1 MKKEL
6 SSQHFATDNDVL
18 PQTFCHNNILPQIMT
33 DNDVI
38 DAVEVYFEDQ
48 DSSFYEEG
56 IRKLHDRWNK
66 CVNLQGDYVEN
77 KCINLTWEFF
87 LRFRPRI
94 F

>member
-6 SSQHFATDNDVL
+6 NGQHFA
-18 PQTFCHNNILPQIMT
+18 T

-38 DAVEVYFEDQ
+38 DAVEMYSEDQ

-66 CVNLQGDYVEN
+66 CVNLQVTMLKN
-77 KCINLTWEFF
+77 KRISFTWKLF
-87 LRFRPRI
+87 LRFRP
-94 F
+94 